1 MDILNNI
8 ATSIGLGSLDSVAS
22 NVGLDPI
29 GSLGP
34 LIIGVI
40 LLLTSNAQDRK
51 NGQFEVGGAYHAAV
65 LDEQ

>member
-1 MDILNNI
+1 MNNRNKLI
-8 ATSIGLGSLDSVAS
+8 ELFIYIVIVA
-22 NVGLDPI
+22 V
-29 GSLGP
+29 
-34 LIIGVI
+34 GVI